1 MQSQRTPQEKKELLN
16 SQIEIAP
23 TAKVSRSDAAQ
34 TTKLQG
40 FHIGSQLTDNQLD
53 TITKHREM

>member
-23 TAKVSRSDAAQ
+23 TAKASRSDATQ
-34 TTKLQG
+34 TPELQG
-40 FHIGSQLTDNQLD
+40 FHLGSQLIDN
-53 TITKHREM
+53 